1 MDKGIKKIGG
11 VKKKM
16 DLFGFLR
23 NATQAGLIQWEPTGE
38 EVETSYGRI
47 KKGYKTTIDGYS
59 VKTIVR
65 ARPKGFFKQGW
76 GLGEVAHGIVV
87 EKEGKV
93 FTLTDDPKTIHGQ
106 KDESVESVCRAIHH
120 WTENKDLISS
130 LTQSLARLF
139 YA

>member
-1 MDKGIKKIGG
+1 
-11 VKKKM
+11 M

-76 GLGEVAHGIVV
+76 GLGETAYGIVV
-87 EKEGKV
+87 EKDGKV
-93 FTLTDDPKTIHGQ
+93 FTLTDDPETIPGE
-106 KDESVESVCRAIHH
+106 KDEHTKSVCWTIQY

-139 YA
+139 YT